1 MNKWKLST
9 KLITLILICVLG
21 IVVIGAFGAQQLQI
35 VNNSVEEMYSEFM
48 QGLNMLG
55 ELRAYNEEI
64 SKLIFLYQLT
74 TRQTE
79 LNKLRED
86 IDFKLDQVAVN
97 VTKLYAYTA
106 DPVVREKMDNV
117 VEKMAPY
124 NQFREVLTYAERD
137 GSLQADLQQ
146 LFSYQEDVLLAIQD
160 LENYH
165 LAYGAS
171 LYNDS
176 KKVYSDS
183 RKILLFMILLS
194 ITIALVFETMV
205 YHSIFNPIKKLIGT
219 TQKLKT
225 YDLTAQ
231 IETKE
236 HKTEI
241 GQLALAFNEA
251 VLNLRNLIGQ
261 IENTAGETTKAC
273 QHVLA
278 IAEETNEGAR
288 QTACTVEDLAETTQ
302 QQMRQAQTM
311 AKAIEKVENA
321 VGQIK
326 GNHERAKVDTTRAD
340 LLSQEGNTYIVKNM
354 EQMDKIRQVT
364 LNIGERVKELGQF
377 SDKIGEIIEIIGSIA
392 QQTNLLALNAAIEA
406 ANAGEYGRGFAV
418 VAEEIRQ
425 LAEQSEDSV
434 KQIDDFINKIQE
446 GVERVS
452 SATDKGV
459 KEVQAGS
466 KTVEQSGESFAQ
478 IMKAMDSIKEA
489 VTNVGFSTDKI
500 TEESESLK
508 TVIFDSMNAYQ
519 SISAH
524 TEEVSVIAEEQASM
538 VAETTRSIQNLARLA
553 EELKKSIEHFKV

>member
-9 KLITLILICVLG
+9 KLITLILICVSG
-21 IVVIGAFGAQQLQI
+21 IVIIGAFGAQQMKL
-35 VNNSVEEMYSEFM
+35 VNDSVVKMYSEFM
-48 QGLNMLG
+48 QGLTMLG
-55 ELRAYNEEI
+55 ELRAFNDEI

-74 TRQTE
+74 EEEQE
-79 LNKLRED
+79 LKELKED
-86 IDFKLDQVAVN
+86 IDLKLDQVAVN
-97 VTKLYAYTA
+97 VSNFYSNTN
-106 DPVVREKMDNV
+106 DPVIRKKMDNIV
-117 VEKMAPY
+117 KKLAPY
-124 NQFREVLTYAERD
+124 NQFLEVLTLEKR
-137 GSLQADLQQ
+137 GSLLPEDLRQ
-146 LFSYQEDVLLAIQD
+146 LFMYQEDVQQAIQD
-160 LENYH
+160 LENYQ
-165 LAYGAS
+165 LAYSES
-171 LYNDS
+171 LYKDS

-194 ITIALVFETMV
+194 ITIALVFEAMV

-231 IETKE
+231 IETDE
-236 HKTEI
+236 QETEI

-251 VLNLRNLIGQ
+251 ILNLRSLIGQ
-261 IENTAGETTKAC
+261 IEDTAEKTSKSC
-273 QHVLA
+273 KHVLT

-302 QQMRQAQTM
+302 QQMKQAQTM
-311 AKAIEKVENA
+311 ASAIEKVESA
-321 VGQIK
+321 VNQIK
-326 GNHERAKVDTTRAD
+326 GSHEKAQMNTTKAD
-340 LLSQEGNTYIVKNM
+340 HLSQEGNRYIVQNM
-354 EQMDKIRQVT
+354 EQMNKIRMVT
-364 LNIGERVKELGQF
+364 MNIGERVKELGQF

-425 LAEQSEDSV
+425 LAEQSENSV
-434 KQIDDFINKIQE
+434 KQIEDLINKIQE

-452 SATDKGV
+452 IVTNESV
-459 KEVQAGS
+459 EEVQVGS
-466 KTVEQSGESFAQ
+466 KTVEQSGESFTQ
-478 IMKAMDSIKEA
+478 IMKAMDSIKDA
-489 VTNVGFSTDKI
+489 VNNVGFSTGKI
-500 TEESESLK
+500 SDESKALK
-508 TVIFDSMNAYQ
+508 TIIFESMNAYQ

-538 VAETTRSIQNLARLA
+538 VAETARSIQNLAKLA